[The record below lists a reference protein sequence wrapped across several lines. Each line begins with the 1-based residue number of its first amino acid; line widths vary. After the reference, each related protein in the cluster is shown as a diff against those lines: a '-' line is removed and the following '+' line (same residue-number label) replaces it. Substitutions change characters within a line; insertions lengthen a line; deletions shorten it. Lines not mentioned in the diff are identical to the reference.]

1 MSLAVYLVKKETRSL
16 SSVHVANRDPLIES
30 RIYISLSP
38 FLPPRSLSVDGEKDW
53 LENWFSRII
62 AILFVGEPQVSPR
75 LFPITAAGS
84 PIYLP
89 WENTWRGP
97 QPLACAIVKVEAWS
111 KHDLWW
117 VQRRDSEDLECLT
130 SVTHNLK
137 HRWHVCFLI
146 RSRICF
152 SGCCHGAV
160 GWAAAQ
166 AEADELLRM
175 ERVLVSP
182 LLWSLLLLCF
192 CTHKAGVY
200 APALCYKCHGGVME
214 PGFRAVT
221 LLRDVS

>member
-30 RIYISLSP
+30 RVYISLSP
-38 FLPPRSLSVDGEKDW
+38 FLPPRSLAVDGGKDW

-62 AILFVGEPQVSPR
+62 AILFVGKTQVSPR

-89 WENTWRGP
+89 WENTWGGHSLWPARSSRLKPGANTIYGEFSGGIRMIWNVW
-97 QPLACAIVKVEAWS
+97 PLW
-111 KHDLWW
+111 
-117 VQRRDSEDLECLT
+117 
-130 SVTHNLK
+130 HNLK

-146 RSRICF
+146 RSRIYF

-160 GWAAAQ
+160 GRAAAAQ

-182 LLWSLLLLCF
+182 LLRSLLLLCF
-192 CTHKAGVY
+192 YTHKAGVY

-214 PGFRAVT
+214 RGFRAVT